1 MVIEGSQSPNCDRLS
16 FTQCDR
22 CILNLLRPHLMQDEG
37 ANLEDSQIQEVLTQ
51 CKQAVERG
59 GAICVMHDGQV
70 QFVTKRADLLL
81 RQYVTSED
89 SHILPDLIKH
99 WFSHQISQHTFCEV
113 PSPCP
118 PLHIERDG
126 RQLSVYL
133 FPDPSRG
140 RYLLLLEERYLPAF
154 SVNALEL
161 LGLTKREAEV
171 LFWIAR
177 DKSNAGIAKELG
189 CSEGTVR
196 KHLEHVYKKL
206 EVQTRTGA
214 VMFALE
220 KLGLLNHKFVAKS
233 S

>member
-1 MVIEGSQSPNCDRLS
+1 MAFEKQKLLDCDRQN
-16 FTQCDR
+16 FTECDR
-22 CILNLLRPHLMQDEG
+22 CIINLLRPHLMQEG
-37 ANLEDSQIQEVLTQ
+37 EANLEDSQIQDVLTQ

-59 GAICVMHDGQV
+59 GAIGVTHDGQV
-70 QFVTKRADLLL
+70 QFVTKRAEILLK
-81 RQYVTSED
+81 QYVASED
-89 SHILPDLIKH
+89 SRILPDLVKH
-99 WFSHQISQHTFCEV
+99 WFKHQISQLTFCEV
-113 PSPCP
+113 PSPCL

-126 RQLSVYL
+126 WQLSVYL
-133 FPDPSRG
+133 VPDPSRD
-140 RYLLLLEERYLPAF
+140 RYLLLLEERDLPSF

-161 LGLTKREAEV
+161 LGLTKREAQV

-189 CSEGTVR
+189 CCEGTVR

-206 EVQTRTGA
+206 GAQTRTGA

-220 KLGLLNHKFVAKS
+220 KLGLLNEKFVAKS